1 VFGGKHISSENGKR
15 RKKDGWQHTDDG
27 ANPSKVKEVF
37 GFLKER
43 SDGEEEEYSADGNE
57 GAGKGEEE
65 PVMRGQD
72 AISD

>member
-1 VFGGKHISSENGKR
+1 
-15 RKKDGWQHTDDG
+15 
-27 ANPSKVKEVF
+27 
-37 GFLKER
+37 LKER